1 MGDGM
6 KTCWLCGANGSADP
20 LDKHH
25 LFGGALRKKSER
37 DGLYVYLCHNQCHIF
52 GRYAAHQCAE
62 TMQRLHEYG
71 ELKWLE
77 ERPGMTVK
85 DFIREYGKN
94 YI

>member
-1 MGDGM
+1 MGDERR
-6 KTCWLCGANGSADP
+6 CWLCGANGAADP

-25 LFGGALRKKSER
+25 CFGASNRKKSER

-62 TMQRLHEYG
+62 TMQELHEYG
-71 ELKWLE
+71 ERKWLA
-77 ERPGMTVK
+77 ERPGATIE
-85 DFIREYGKN
+85 DFIKEYGRN

>member
-1 MGDGM
+1 MGDGI

-52 GRYAAHQCAE
+52 GRYAAHQCVE
-62 TMQRLHEYG
+62 TMQALHEYG
-71 ELKWLE
+71 ERKWLT
-77 ERPGMTVK
+77 ERPGAAVG

-94 YI
+94 YL

>member
-1 MGDGM
+1 MGNGM

-52 GRYAAHQCAE
+52 GRYAAHQCAG
-62 TMQRLHEYG
+62 TMQELHEYG
-71 ELKWLE
+71 ERKWLA
-77 ERPGMTVK
+77 ERPGATIE
-85 DFIREYGKN
+85 DFIKEYGRN

>member
-1 MGDGM
+1 MGDR
-6 KTCWLCGANGSADP
+6 KCWLCGANGSADP

-37 DGLYVYLCHNQCHIF
+37 DGLYVYLCHDQCHIF

-62 TMQRLHEYG
+62 TAQALHEYG
-71 ELKWLE
+71 ERKWLAE
-77 ERPGMTVK
+77 HPGTTVE
-85 DFIREYGKN
+85 DFIHEYGRN

>member
-1 MGDGM
+1 MGD
-6 KTCWLCGANGSADP
+6 KQCWLCGANGSADP

-62 TMQRLHEYG
+62 TAQALHEYG
-71 ELKWLE
+71 ERKWLAE
-77 ERPGMTVK
+77 HLGTTVEN
-85 DFIREYGKN
+85 FIQEYGKN

>member
-1 MGDGM
+1 MDGV
-6 KTCWLCGANGSADP
+6 KSCWLCGANGNADP

-52 GRYAAHQCAE
+52 GRYAAHQCKE

-71 ELKWLE
+71 ERKWLA
-77 ERPGMTVK
+77 ERPESTID

-94 YI
+94 YL

>member
-1 MGDGM
+1 MGDEM
-6 KTCWLCGANGSADP
+6 KSCWLCGANGNDDP

-25 LFGGALRKKSER
+25 LFGGPYRKKSER

-62 TMQRLHEYG
+62 TAQALHEYG
-71 ELKWLE
+71 EKKWLSE
-77 ERPGMTVK
+77 HPGTTVEN
-85 DFIREYGKN
+85 FIQEYGKN

>member
-1 MGDGM
+1 MGDERR
-6 KTCWLCGANGSADP
+6 CWLCGANGAADP

-25 LFGGALRKKSER
+25 CFGASNRKKSER

-52 GRYAAHQCAE
+52 GRYAAHQCKE

>member
-1 MGDGM
+1 MAD
-6 KTCWLCGANGSADP
+6 KQCWLCGANGVADP

-25 LFGGALRKKSER
+25 LWGGALRKKSER

-52 GRYAAHQCAE
+52 GRYAAHQCKE